1 MNRSEYCPRLPVT
14 FSMMH
19 SLIAFVKIPLQ
30 LFWIIVEDIVNVIST
45 ALKGVPVLRHLHP
58 NTKKEPKHYSRKKG
72 LECVAPLF
80 MTVEETPEPIPVN
93 VKGEIPKWLRGNL
106 LRNGPGKFEFGNDI
120 YNHWFDGMALMH
132 QFKIEDG
139 NVTYMS
145 KFLRSE
151 TYQTNSAH
159 NRIMVSEFGTVAM
172 PDPCK
177 NIFERFLSRFEM
189 LKTTDNGSVNFA
201 LYKGDYYATTETNFI
216 HKVNPSTLD
225 TEEKVDWTKFI
236 AVNGATAH
244 PHYDPDGT
252 TYNMGNSYGKNG
264 TIYNIIAVPLQKSE
278 DEETLHGARIVCG
291 FTPEDS
297 IKPSYYHSFG
307 MSKNYIIFV
316 EQPLKVNVL
325 KILTTKFRGKSF
337 AYAMTWEPELNTII
351 HVANKHTG
359 EIIPFK
365 YYTKAFSTFHHINA
379 FEDNGFIV
387 FDLCCF
393 DDGNVINSI
402 KLQNL
407 HQAGEALDK
416 VYNTIPKGFP
426 HRFVL
431 PLNID
436 SSTPIE
442 QNLNTLMYSSAVAFR
457 KADGKI
463 WCESEVLHDGDLLE
477 EGGMEF
483 PRINYEKYNTKK
495 YKFFYCCGSNNV
507 MVDSLIKMDVETKK
521 FKIWKEKGYY
531 PSEPVFVPSPNS
543 VDEDDGIILSVV
555 VSPNQNKNSLLLVL
569 DAKTFTEV
577 GRAEVAVRIPFGFH
591 GVFAEC

>member
-1 MNRSEYCPRLPVT
+1 MNI
-14 FSMMH
+14 
-19 SLIAFVKIPLQ
+19 LIVMGKMFLQ
-30 LFWIIVEDIVNVIST
+30 FFWIIMEDLMNVIST
-45 ALKGVPVLRHLHP
+45 AWQEVPVLRRLLP
-58 NTKKEPKHYSRKKG
+58 NKTEEPIYYSRKKG
-72 LECVAPLF
+72 LECLAPLF
-80 MTVEETPEPIPVN
+80 MTVEETPEPIPVK

-106 LRNGPGKFEFGNDI
+106 LRNGPGKFEFGNDK

-151 TYQTNSAH
+151 TYRTNSAN
-159 NRIMVSEFGTVAM
+159 NRIMVSEFGTIAM

-177 NIFERFLSRFEM
+177 NIFQRFISKFEI
-189 LKTTDNGSVNFA
+189 LKSTDNDSVNFA
-201 LYKGDYYATTETNFI
+201 RYKGDYYATTETNFI
-216 HKVNPSTLD
+216 HKVNPNTLD

-264 TIYNIIAVPLQKSE
+264 TMYSIIAVPPKSE
-278 DEETLHGARIVCG
+278 NEETLQGARIVCG
-291 FTPEDS
+291 ISPVDS
-297 IKPSYYHSFG
+297 MKPSYYHSFG
-307 MSKNYIIFV
+307 MSENYIIFV
-316 EQPLKVNVL
+316 EQPLKIDVL
-325 KILTTKFRGKSF
+325 KILTSKFRGKSF
-337 AYAMTWEPELNTII
+337 NSAINWEPERNTII

-359 EIIPFK
+359 EMIPFK
-365 YYTKAFSTFHHINA
+365 YYTKAFSIFHHINA

-387 FDLCCF
+387 LDLCCF
-393 DDGNVINSI
+393 DDGNFVKIIN
-402 KLQNL
+402 LQNL
-407 HQAGEALDK
+407 RQTGEALDEI
-416 VYNTIPKGFP
+416 YNTLPKGFP

-431 PLNID
+431 PLNINSNTSID
-436 SSTPIE
+436 
-442 QNLNTLMYSSAVAFR
+442 QNLNTLTYSSAVVFK

-463 WCESEVLHDGDLLE
+463 WCEFEDLHDSVLLD

-483 PRINYEKYNTKK
+483 PQINYAKYNTKK
-495 YKFFYCCGSNNV
+495 YKFFYGCGANEI

-521 FKIWKEKGYY
+521 FKTWKEKGYY

-555 VSPNQNKNSLLLVL
+555 VSPNPNKSSLLLVL
-569 DAKTFTEV
+569 DAKTFTEM

-591 GVFAEC
+591 GVFAEL

>member
-1 MNRSEYCPRLPVT
+1 M
-14 FSMMH
+14 
-19 SLIAFVKIPLQ
+19 
-30 LFWIIVEDIVNVIST
+30 
-45 ALKGVPVLRHLHP
+45 ALRALRHLHP
-58 NTKKEPKHYSRKKG
+58 KMKKEPIYYSRKKG
-72 LECVAPLF
+72 LECLAPLF
-80 MTVEETPEPIPVN
+80 MTVEETPEPIPVK
-93 VKGEIPKWLRGNL
+93 VKGEIPKWLRGIL
-106 LRNGPGKFEFGNDI
+106 LRNGPGKFEFGNDK

-151 TYQTNSAH
+151 AYRTNSTN

-177 NIFERFLSRFEM
+177 NIFKRFISRFEI
-189 LKTTDNGSVNFA
+189 LKATDNDSVNFA
-201 LYKGDYYATTETNFI
+201 RYKGDYYATTETNFI
-216 HKVNPSTLD
+216 HKVNPSTLE

-264 TIYNIIAVPLQKSE
+264 TIYNIIAVPPQKSD
-278 DEETLHGARIVCG
+278 DEETLQGARIVCG
-291 FTPEDS
+291 ITPVDRM
-297 IKPSYYHSFG
+297 KPSYYHSFG
-307 MSKNYIIFV
+307 MTKNYIIFV
-316 EQPLKVNVL
+316 EQPLKINVL
-325 KILTTKFRGKSF
+325 KILTAKFIGKSLNS
-337 AYAMTWEPELNTII
+337 AINWEPELNTII

-359 EIIPFK
+359 EVLPFK

-393 DDGNVINSI
+393 DNSHVINSLS
-402 KLQNL
+402 LQTL
-407 HQAGEALDK
+407 RQTGEALDE
-416 VYNTIPKGFP
+416 VYNTLPRGFP

-431 PLNID
+431 PLKID
-436 SSTPIE
+436 SKTPIE
-442 QNLNTLMYSSAVAFR
+442 QNLNTLTYSSAVAFR
-457 KADGKI
+457 KVDGMI
-463 WCESEVLHDGDLLE
+463 WCESENLHDDDLLE
-477 EGGMEF
+477 EGSMEF
-483 PRINYEKYNTKK
+483 PQINYAKYNTKK
-495 YKFFYCCGSNNV
+495 YKFFYGCGTNNI

-521 FKIWKEKGYY
+521 FKTWKEKGYY
-531 PSEPVFVPSPNS
+531 ASEPVFVPSPNC
-543 VDEDDGIILSVV
+543 VDEDDGVILSVV
-555 VSPNQNKNSLLLVL
+555 VSPNPNKSSLLLVL

-591 GVFAEC
+591 GVFAES

>member
-1 MNRSEYCPRLPVT
+1 
-14 FSMMH
+14 MH
-19 SLIAFVKIPLQ
+19 SLVVLGKISLQ
-30 LFWIIVEDIVNVIST
+30 LFWIIMEDIMNVIST
-45 ALKGVPVLRHLHP
+45 ALKSVPVLKHLLP
-58 NTKKEPKHYSRKKG
+58 KTKKEPIYYSRKKG

-80 MTVEETPEPIPVN
+80 MTVEETPEPIPVK

-106 LRNGPGKFEFGNDI
+106 LRNGPGKYEFGNDK

-132 QFKIEDG
+132 QFKIDNG

-145 KFLRSE
+145 KFLRSDA
-151 TYQTNSAH
+151 YQTNSAR
-159 NRIMVSEFGTVAM
+159 NRIMVSEFGTIAM

-177 NIFERFLSRFEM
+177 NIFERFISQFEM
-189 LKTTDNGSVNFA
+189 LKATDNGSVNFA

-236 AVNGATAH
+236 AVNAATAH
-244 PHYDPDGT
+244 PHYDSDGT

-264 TIYNIIAVPLQKSE
+264 TIYSIIAVPQQKSD
-278 DEETLHGARIVCG
+278 DEESLQGARIVCG
-291 FTPEDS
+291 FTPTDS
-297 IKPSYYHSFG
+297 MNPSYYHSFG

-316 EQPLKVNVL
+316 EQPLKINIL
-325 KILTTKFRGKSF
+325 KILTSKFRGKSL
-337 AYAMTWEPELNTII
+337 AHAINWEPDLNTII
-351 HVANKHTG
+351 HVANRHTG
-359 EIIPFK
+359 EVLPFK
-365 YYTKAFSTFHHINA
+365 YYTRAFSTFHHINA

-393 DDGNVINSI
+393 EDGNVIGNIS
-402 KLQNL
+402 LQNL
-407 HQAGEALDK
+407 HKTGEALDK
-416 VYNTIPKGFP
+416 VYNTFPNGFP

-436 SSTPIE
+436 SNTPIE
-442 QNLNTLMYSSAVAFR
+442 QNLNTLTYSSAVAFR

-463 WCESEVLHDGDLLE
+463 CCESENLHDENLLDA
-477 EGGMEF
+477 GGMEF
-483 PRINYEKYNTKK
+483 PRINYAKYNTKK
-495 YKFFYCCGSNNV
+495 YKFFYGCGLNNV
-507 MVDSLIKMDVETKK
+507 MPDSLIKMDVETKK
-521 FKIWKEKGYY
+521 FKTWKEKGYY

-555 VSPNQNKNSLLLVL
+555 VSPNQNKSSLLLVL
-569 DAKTFTEV
+569 DGKNFTEV

-591 GVFAEC
+591 GVFAEH